1 MNRRKFIRNTAVL
14 GASIPAFGGISC
26 FRSNKSIVGTDSLIF
41 KGGTLIDGS
50 GSDGYIA
57 DILIRTGK
65 IEAIGNFSSSDAYR
79 IVNIEGLVITPGF
92 IDIHSHTDLSLF
104 INPRAESKIRQ
115 GVTTEITGQDGSS
128 IAPLT
133 DDMSS
138 SMNKLHKEK
147 YDVHITSNS
156 MEEALSAIEK
166 NGLGVNLATC
176 VGLGTVRK
184 FAIGY
189 DNRPPTSNELSQMKI
204 LVDESFRA
212 GAVGVSTGLEYTPG
226 SFAKTDEIIELTKI
240 AKQYNA
246 PYLSHIRNEDNFLLE
261 AVDEAIT
268 IGKEANVDVI
278 ISHLKVS
285 GAKNWY
291 KIESLLERIEN
302 ANKNDI
308 KVQMDRYPYIA
319 YYTGLS
325 NLFPLWSREGGW
337 VEFKARLT
345 DPSTIDSMKN
355 YTLDKVEMLGGWN
368 SVMIGSVS
376 RPENKEFEGKRASLL
391 AAERKEEPFEMILRL
406 LLNDGGGTSMI
417 GFGMNEDNTDRILSH
432 PLCMICS
439 DAGARATYGPLS
451 ESAAHPRAYGSF
463 ARILGHYVR
472 EKQLFDLPTGI
483 KKMTSMPA
491 KALGLA
497 GRGLLSPGYFAD
509 LVVFDPEMVKDNAT
523 FIEPHQYSEGFNYVM
538 VNGKIA
544 VEGDEH
550 TGEIAGKVIRNNRLS
565 S

>member
-1 MNRRKFIRNTAVL
+1 
-14 GASIPAFGGISC
+14 
-26 FRSNKSIVGTDSLIF
+26 
-41 KGGTLIDGS
+41 
-50 GSDGYIA
+50 
-57 DILIRTGK
+57 
-65 IEAIGNFSSSDAYR
+65 
-79 IVNIEGLVITPGF
+79 
-92 IDIHSHTDLSLF
+92 
-104 INPRAESKIRQ
+104 
-115 GVTTEITGQDGSS
+115 
-128 IAPLT
+128 
-133 DDMSS
+133 
-138 SMNKLHKEK
+138 
-147 YDVHITSNS
+147 

-166 NGLGVNLATC
+166 NGLGVKLATC

-226 SFAKTDEIIELTKI
+226 SFAKTDEIIELKKI

-246 PYLSHIRNEDNFLLE
+246 PDLSHIRNEDNFLLE

-391 AAERKEEPFEMILRL
+391 AAERKEEPFEIILRL

>member
-1 MNRRKFIRNTAVL
+1 MNRRKFIKNAVTL
-14 GASIPAFGGISC
+14 GASISALGGISC
-26 FRSNKSIVGTDSLIF
+26 FSSKKSIVGTDSLIF

-50 GSDGYIA
+50 GSKGYIA
-57 DILIRTGK
+57 DILIRAGK
-65 IEAIGNFSSSDAYR
+65 IEAIGKFSSSDAHR
-79 IVNIEGLVITPGF
+79 IINIEGLVIAPGF

-104 INPRAESKIRQ
+104 INPNAESKIRQ

-133 DDMSS
+133 DEMSS
-138 SMNKLHKEK
+138 SMNKSYKEK
-147 YDVHITSNS
+147 YDVDIKWNS
-156 MEEALSAIEK
+156 MEKALSALEK

-184 FAIGY
+184 YVIGY
-189 DNRPPTSNELSQMKI
+189 DNRPPTSNELSQMKK

-212 GAVGVSTGLEYTPG
+212 GVVGVSTGLEYTPG

-240 AKQYNA
+240 AKHYNA
-246 PYLSHIRNEDNFLLE
+246 PYLTHIRNEDNFLLE
-261 AVDEAIT
+261 AVDEAVT
-268 IGKEANVDVI
+268 IGKEANVDII

-285 GAKNWY
+285 GAKNWD
-291 KIESLLERIEN
+291 KIDPLLEKIEN
-302 ANKNDI
+302 ANKNGM

-337 VEFKARLT
+337 VKFKARLT

-355 YTLDKVEMLGGWN
+355 YTSDKVQMLGGWN

-376 RPENKEFEGKRASLL
+376 KPENKEFEGKRASIL
-391 AAERKEEPFEMILRL
+391 AADRREEPFEMIRRL

-417 GFGMNEDNTDRILSH
+417 GFGMDEDNTDRILSH

-463 ARILGHYVR
+463 ARVLGHYVR
-472 EKQLFDLPTGI
+472 EKELFDLPTGI

-491 KALGLA
+491 KALRLDS
-497 GRGLLSPGYFAD
+497 RGFLLPGYFAD
-509 LVVFDPEMVKDNAT
+509 IVVFDPERVKDNAT

-544 VEGDEH
+544 IEGDEH
-550 TGEIAGKVIRNNRLS
+550 TGEIAGKVIRKNGLPT
-565 S
+565 